1 MIAALPKNVVPA
13 DGGVVNALSID
24 VEDYYQVAA
33 FSRHVDYDNW
43 DAWNAGKSRVVA
55 NTHKLLDMFDEHGV
69 KATFFVLGW
78 VAERHPRLV
87 GEIER
92 RGHEIGCHGYSH
104 RLIYQ
109 QSREVFRQETRR
121 AMALLQDLAQTPVEG
136 YRAASFSI
144 CRQSEW
150 ALDILHEA
158 GFKYD
163 SSIFPIR
170 HDVYGMPE
178 APKAPYKIN
187 IRPGGQLVEF
197 PMTTR
202 NVMGWRM
209 PVSGGGYFRLY
220 PYSLTRSLLKAV
232 NRRDEAPFMFYLHPW
247 EIDPDQPRIP
257 AGLFSRFRHYNNL
270 GRCRGRLKKLLGD
283 FSFSTV
289 RDVLRRQALLN

>member
-1 MIAALPKNVVPA
+1 MIATLPKNVISA
-13 DGGVVNALSID
+13 GEIVNALSID

-33 FSRHVDYDNW
+33 FSRHVDYEDW
-43 DAWNAGKSRVVA
+43 DAWNAGQARVVA
-55 NTHKLLDMFDEHGV
+55 NTLRILDLFDEYEV

-78 VAERHPRLV
+78 VAERYPQLV

-104 RLIYQ
+104 RLIYRQ
-109 QSREVFRQETRR
+109 TREVFRQETLR
-121 AMALLQDLAQTPVEG
+121 AMGLLQDLAQTPVEG

-144 CRQSEW
+144 CRRSEW

-178 APKAPYKIN
+178 APRVPYKIN
-187 IRPGGQLVEF
+187 TRRGGQLVEF
-197 PMTTR
+197 PMTTHK
-202 NVMGWRM
+202 VMGWRM

-220 PYSLTRSLLKAV
+220 PYSLTRCLLEAT
-232 NRRDEAPFMFYLHPW
+232 NRRDKVPFMFYLHPW

-257 AGLFSRFRHYNNL
+257 AGLLSRFRHYNNL
-270 GRCRGRLKKLLGD
+270 GRCRSRLKKLLGD

>member
-1 MIAALPKNVVPA
+1 MIAALPKDVIA
-13 DGGVVNALSID
+13 KSGKIVNALSID

-33 FSRHVDYDNW
+33 FSQHVNYDDWN
-43 DAWNAGKSRVVA
+43 DWNARNPRVVY
-55 NTHKLLDMFDEHGV
+55 NTNKILDIFDKHNV
-69 KATFFVLGW
+69 KGTFFVLGW
-78 VAERHPRLV
+78 VAERYPQLV
-87 GEIER
+87 KEIER

-104 RLIYQ
+104 RLIYKQ
-109 QSREVFRQETRR
+109 TREVFRQETLR
-121 AMALLQDLAQTPVEG
+121 AMGFLQDLAQTSVEG

-178 APKAPYKIN
+178 APRIPYRIN
-187 IRPGGQLVEF
+187 TRRGGELVEF

-202 NVMGWRM
+202 RVMGWQM

-220 PYSLTRSLLKAV
+220 PYCLTRYALQAINSQ
-232 NRRDEAPFMFYLHPW
+232 DEIPFMFYLHPW
-247 EIDPDQPRIP
+247 EVDPDQPRIP
-257 AGLFSRFRHYNNL
+257 AGLLSRFRHYNNL
-270 GRCRGRLKKLLGD
+270 SRCQSRLEKLLGD

-289 RDVLRRQALLN
+289 RDVLRRQALLS

>member
-1 MIAALPKNVVPA
+1 
-13 DGGVVNALSID
+13 
-24 VEDYYQVAA
+24 
-33 FSRHVDYDNW
+33 
-43 DAWNAGKSRVVA
+43 
-55 NTHKLLDMFDEHGV
+55 
-69 KATFFVLGW
+69 
-78 VAERHPRLV
+78 
-87 GEIER
+87 
-92 RGHEIGCHGYSH
+92 
-104 RLIYQ
+104 
-109 QSREVFRQETRR
+109 
-121 AMALLQDLAQTPVEG
+121 
-136 YRAASFSI
+136 
-144 CRQSEW
+144 
-150 ALDILHEA
+150 
-158 GFKYD
+158 
-163 SSIFPIR
+163 
-170 HDVYGMPE
+170 MPE

>member
-1 MIAALPKNVVPA
+1 M
-13 DGGVVNALSID
+13 
-24 VEDYYQVAA
+24 Q
-33 FSRHVDYDNW
+33 
-43 DAWNAGKSRVVA
+43 
-55 NTHKLLDMFDEHGV
+55 
-69 KATFFVLGW
+69 TFFVWGGGPH
-78 VAERHPRLV
+78 RPPRLV

-178 APKAPYKIN
+178 APKTPYKIN
-187 IRPGGQLVEF
+187 IRPEGQLVEF

-202 NVMGWRM
+202 NVMVWRM

-220 PYSLTRSLLKAV
+220 PYSLTRGLLKAV